1 MPAWV
6 KPVGVESQYRSRDEL
21 MADPKA
27 TPVDTDLQL
36 IHTEAA
42 LRAANSVILR
52 VRDLY
57 GEPVKSNP

>member
-1 MPAWV
+1 M
-6 KPVGVESQYRSRDEL
+6 GVESQYRSRDEL